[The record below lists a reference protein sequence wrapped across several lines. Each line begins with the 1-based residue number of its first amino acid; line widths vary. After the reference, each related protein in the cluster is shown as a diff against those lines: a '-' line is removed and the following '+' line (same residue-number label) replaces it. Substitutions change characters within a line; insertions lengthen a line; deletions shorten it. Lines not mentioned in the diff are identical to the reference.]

1 MEAVSI
7 GAVAFLAYIIAQRLI
22 ELVIAKRNTA
32 ALIAQGAQEHF
43 PRHYPLIVAVHAGWI
58 AAMVVFGHD
67 NPLNLAWLAVYAVLQ
82 LVRVYILTSLGHRW
96 TTRIIVLP
104 DAPLV
109 KRGAYARLPHP
120 NYLLVIAEI
129 FVAPMVLGLVGVAAV
144 FSMLNAAILVV
155 RVSAEESVLRR

>member
-1 MEAVSI
+1 MT
-7 GAVAFLAYIIAQRLI
+7 GAVLFLGYIIAQRLI
-22 ELVIAKRNTA
+22 ELVIAKRNTR
-32 ALIAQGAQEHF
+32 ALLDQGAQEHF

-58 AAMVVFGHD
+58 LTMVVLGWNNALHWE
-67 NPLNLAWLAVYAVLQ
+67 WLGVYVVLQ
-82 LVRVYILTSLGHRW
+82 LLRLYILGSLGHRW

-109 KRGAYARLPHP
+109 KRGAYSKLPHP

-129 FVAPMVLGLVGVAAV
+129 FVAPLVLGLTFTSAV
-144 FSMLNAAILVV
+144 FSMLNAMVLVV